1 VPPIFFRSGKFRNT
15 VSFTFWK
22 SSYGILRSACR
33 HGTAMDAAEAAG
45 KNPEMNVKRQVRM
58 WDYNPTKRVWKYARH
73 PELAE
78 RLRQP
83 P

>member
-1 VPPIFFRSGKFRNT
+1 
-15 VSFTFWK
+15 
-22 SSYGILRSACR
+22 
-33 HGTAMDAAEAAG
+33 MDAAEAAG